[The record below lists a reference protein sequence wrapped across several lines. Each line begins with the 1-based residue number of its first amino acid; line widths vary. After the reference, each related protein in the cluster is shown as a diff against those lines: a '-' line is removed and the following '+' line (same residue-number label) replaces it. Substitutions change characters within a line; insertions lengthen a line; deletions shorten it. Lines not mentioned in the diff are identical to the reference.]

1 MPHYFFHLSFG
12 QRVIPDEEGVE
23 LPDRSVARDEALTAV
38 RELAN
43 PEIDG
48 ARRRWAG
55 WFIQVADEEGQFLRL
70 PIGHPALEIVRSGSQ
85 HPPPRS
91 WSKKAGS
98 AEGRRDL
105 SDLAAQLSER
115 LQHTAELVDRNR
127 KLSFSPY
134 FSSATASVPA
144 PDWSPIALAFST
156 VAPWWDLSLMSPV
169 VALSGFSCKPAE

>member
-1 MPHYFFHLSFG
+1 
-12 QRVIPDEEGVE
+12 

-70 PIGHPALEIVRSGSQ
+70 PIGHPALEIVRSGKQ
-85 HPPPRS
+85 PPAKLKQKDRWRS
-91 WSKKAGS
+91 AW
-98 AEGRRDL
+98 DL

-115 LQHTAELVDRNR
+115 MQYTAELVDRHR
-127 KLSFSPY
+127 RL
-134 FSSATASVPA
+134 V
-144 PDWSPIALAFST
+144 D
-156 VAPWWDLSLMSPV
+156 
-169 VALSGFSCKPAE
+169 ALSALILISKKRRARVRLVMENARAIRWQGDEISA